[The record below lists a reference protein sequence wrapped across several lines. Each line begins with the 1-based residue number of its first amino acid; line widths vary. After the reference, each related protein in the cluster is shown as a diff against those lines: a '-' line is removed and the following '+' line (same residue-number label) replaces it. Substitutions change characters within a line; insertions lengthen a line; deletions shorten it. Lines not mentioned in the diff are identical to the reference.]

1 MSAAVQVR
9 GLSKTYGS
17 TVAVRNLDLEVAYGE
32 IFAILGPN
40 GAGKST
46 TIEILEGNRRR
57 DSGQVTVLGRT
68 LPPLGGRGAPASGSC
83 CRRSATQGC

>member
-1 MSAAVQVR
+1 MTSAVHVR
-9 GLSKTYGS
+9 GLSKTYGR
-17 TVAVRNLDLEVAYGE
+17 TQAVRGLDLDVEYGE

-57 DSGQVTVLGRT
+57 
-68 LPPLGGRGAPASGSC
+68 
-83 CRRSATQGC
+83 